1 MTPDPQFRRD
11 TPLARALKTRI
22 RREGPLDVRAYMDAC
37 LYHPQHGVYR
47 AKPAIG
53 RAGDFVTAP
62 EISQIFGELI
72 GLWCAVVWQQ
82 MGSPTAVDLIEIG
95 PGRGT
100 LMRDALRVTRGVPG
114 FHAALRVIL
123 VDSSEALT
131 AVQRTT
137 LADVIVPI
145 EWHASLEGLGRDAA
159 TPALLVANEQ
169 LDCQPRDQFLRL
181 GDGWVLRR
189 IGLDTAGE
197 LALDDTAPPVSMPEL
212 DALHG
217 SAQDGDI
224 AEWGAY
230 DSLRQALTLRST
242 FGALMIDYGHTQPG
256 LGDTLQAVRRHRY
269 EHPLTS
275 PGEADVTMQVDF
287 ADEGLY
293 YEAAAGPNWWEYYF
307 EPVMIGGATEAT
319 RRTVPLWQHDTWAEN
334 VERQMTR
341 NAAASIVRR
350 HIRLKPAVNDQVNEF
365 WRAHAGDGSVIG
377 VHYRGTDKSEEARRV
392 SYDALAAAVRHT
404 LRGGLAAAKVFLATD
419 EQACVDH
426 MSQAFPDRLITR
438 PVRRSLDGRPVHKR
452 PGDGFRKGEEAVTDC
467 LLLSRGAALVR
478 TASNLGLAAGFFN
491 PAIPVMLV
499 EAGA

>member
-159 TPALLVANEQ
+159 TPALLVANEL

-197 LALDDTAPPVSMPEL
+197 LAFDDTAPPVSMPEL

-242 FGALMIDYGHTQPG
+242 FAALMIDYGHSQPG

-275 PGEADVTMQVDF
+275 PGEADVTMHVDF
-287 ADEGLY
+287 ADVTRAATRIAGVQIGGPIPQAEFLGNLGAL
-293 YEAAAGPNWWEYYF
+293 ERASRLMAANPHRAAAL
-307 EPVMIGGATEAT
+307 EAD
-319 RRTVPLWQHDTWAEN
+319 V
-334 VERQMTR
+334 
-341 NAAASIVRR
+341 
-350 HIRLKPAVNDQVNEF
+350 
-365 WRAHAGDGSVIG
+365 
-377 VHYRGTDKSEEARRV
+377 AR
-392 SYDALAAAVRHT
+392 
-404 LRGGLAAAKVFLATD
+404 
-419 EQACVDH
+419 
-426 MSQAFPDRLITR
+426 
-438 PVRRSLDGRPVHKR
+438 
-452 PGDGFRKGEEAVTDC
+452 
-467 LLLSRGAALVR
+467 LLSPSGMGTRFQAIAFRSAHLPSVP
-478 TASNLGLAAGFFN
+478 GF
-491 PAIPVMLV
+491 PA
-499 EAGA
+499 